1 MNEPLFVCLIYLLE
15 RQAGTDLYLMKQ
27 VFIPAYQIVYNPIKG
42 FNKRPFLSGVYFSL
56 GEKME
61 KIRIVIA
68 DDHAV
73 VREGT
78 RALLEKEED
87 MEVVGEASDGEEAVK
102 LIERLKPDIAILDVS
117 MPKLSGIEVT
127 RQVKTILPS
136 LGILIL
142 SAYDN
147 DEYVFALLEAGAAGY
162 LLKDGPGKEI
172 AESVRTVYSGES
184 VLHPSIA
191 RKVIQRALSGAA
203 KTVSGKMET
212 DLSDREIEVLK
223 LAAKGMTNRDIADS
237 LCISI
242 RTVQGHVN
250 SIFHKLN
257 VGSRTE
263 AVFQSIKKGLLSFDD
278 IA

>member
-1 MNEPLFVCLIYLLE
+1 MPFEIYFKL
-15 RQAGTDLYLMKQ
+15 G
-27 VFIPAYQIVYNPIKG
+27 VFMDK
-42 FNKRPFLSGVYFSL
+42 
-56 GEKME
+56 

-68 DDHAV
+68 DDHEV

-78 RALLEKEED
+78 RNLIEREAD

-102 LIERLKPDIAILDVS
+102 IIQEKRPDVAILDIA

-127 RQVKTILPS
+127 RLIKPTLPNTA
-136 LGILIL
+136 ILIL
-142 SAYDN
+142 TAYDN

-162 LLKDGPGKEI
+162 LLKDVPGREI
-172 AESVRTVYSGES
+172 VKAVRLVYSGES

-191 RKVIQRALSGAA
+191 RKVIQRAVLASAKSGQV
-203 KTVSGKMET
+203 KTDF
-212 DLSDREIEVLK
+212 DLSEREIEVLK
-223 LAAKGMTNRDIADS
+223 LAAKGMNNKDIGDA

-242 RTVQGHVN
+242 RTVQGHIN

-263 AVFQSIKKGLLSFDD
+263 AIFQSVKKGILSFEDL
-278 IA
+278 A